1 MVHLCQRG
9 NVEDMFIKLTLGLG
23 YDNQFL
29 AYLYQFLFHCCG
41 IVFRHILG
49 HEHPFRF
56 YPNSNLGLAMHFPI
70 HLKLS
75 LPHLGLIMQHQSCK
89 FNPFYFI
96 MNFIIQLFQNFQKRS
111 NFFWNCVIFAK
122 RFLGLNQLIN
132 IFIKIPLSFKFSLFY
147 GVPQIKAWFQ
157 VG

>member
-9 NVEDMFIKLTLGLG
+9 KVEDMFIKLTLGLG

-41 IVFRHILG
+41 IIFRHILG

-89 FNPFYFI
+89 FNPFYFT
-96 MNFIIQLFQNFQKRS
+96 MNFIYSCSKISKKEVTSFGIVLF
-111 NFFWNCVIFAK
+111 
-122 RFLGLNQLIN
+122 L
-132 IFIKIPLSFKFSLFY
+132 P
-147 GVPQIKAWFQ
+147 
-157 VG
+157 